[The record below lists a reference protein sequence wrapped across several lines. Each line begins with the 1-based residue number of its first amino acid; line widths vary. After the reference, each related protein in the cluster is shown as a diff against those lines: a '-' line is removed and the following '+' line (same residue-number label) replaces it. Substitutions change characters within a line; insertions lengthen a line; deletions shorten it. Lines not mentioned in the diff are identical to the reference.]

1 MVVNKVKQFVRTV
14 KAGHVQG
21 LPLDE
26 SITLVQ
32 FAYEEL
38 AAAEKVHQ
46 MILVDGYSLGYITV
60 VGSFIKY

>member
-1 MVVNKVKQFVRTV
+1 M
-14 KAGHVQG
+14 
-21 LPLDE
+21 DE

-38 AAAEKVHQ
+38 AAAEKVDQ

-60 VGSFIKY
+60 VDISLNINRSFTY